1 MATLVVIRG
10 PDAGSTFPLRFG
22 LQRIGRD
29 PRCEIHL
36 DDTETSRSH
45 AQIFWDR
52 DGITLKDLNSSNGT
66 QVNGSTISE
75 HPLRD
80 GDRIRIG
87 KRELQFNAAGADP
100 KSSDRKYLDRS
111 VSIVSDE
118 SLGASQIIS
127 RADLQD
133 PVEETA
139 VFDPSILK
147 RSATNK
153 SPWEIMYRTSL
164 AVSRTLDIDQ
174 LLEQIIDLIFQ
185 WVQCDHACVML
196 QDPHNGRLRPAYR
209 KNRRPNSNHQ
219 ITISKTI
226 LDYVLKQE
234 EGVLTSNAKDDR
246 RWSSSASIEAAGI
259 CEAICVPMRGRYGM
273 VGVLYIDTIVQA
285 TQRSQD
291 PSQRVFT
298 EEHLKMLITIGHQA
312 ALAIEDTTFY
322 QSTLQAE
329 RLAAVGETIA
339 MLSHHVKN
347 VLQGLRGGG
356 YMVQEGLKREELQA
370 IRDGWSICEKTHT
383 KIESLV
389 LDLLTIS
396 KERQPNRQAVD
407 LRKIIQDVL
416 SIASVSANEQQ
427 VTLVWN
433 PPDQLPDAW
442 CDAEGLHRAILNLVV
457 NAIDATEEKPERIV
471 TIRLGHQAAKED
483 RIDFTITVED
493 NGAGIDE
500 ADFDRI
506 FSLFESTKGNRG
518 TGLGLPVTQ
527 KIIREHGGDL
537 RVESVLGQ
545 GTTFSI
551 HLPCPQT
558 PQAAAPVS
566 PPTSPPAEG

>member
-1 MATLVVIRG
+1 MATLVVTRG
-10 PDAGSTFPLRFG
+10 PDTGITFPLRFG
-22 LQRIGRD
+22 LQKIGRD
-29 PRCEIHL
+29 PRCDIHL

-45 AQIFWDR
+45 AQILWDKEGVLLR
-52 DGITLKDLNSSNGT
+52 DLKSSNGT
-66 QVNGSTISE
+66 MVNGEPIVE
-75 HPLRD
+75 RFLRN

-87 KRELQFNAAGADP
+87 KRELQYHASGADP

-111 VSIVSDE
+111 VSIVTDE

-139 VFDPSILK
+139 VFDPSVLHQG
-147 RSATNK
+147 ATQK

-196 QDPHNGRLRPAYR
+196 QDPKTGRLRPAYR
-209 KNRRPNSNHQ
+209 KNRKPNSTHQ

-234 EGVLTSNAKDDR
+234 EGVLTSNAKDDG
-246 RWSSSASIEAAGI
+246 RWSSSASIEAAGV

-285 TQRSQD
+285 THRSDD
-291 PSQRVFT
+291 PNRRVFT

-347 VLQGLRGGG
+347 ILQGLRGGG
-356 YMVQEGLKREELQA
+356 YMVQEGLKREDLQVV
-370 IRDGWSICEKTHT
+370 RDGWGVCERTHS

-416 SIASVSANEQQ
+416 SIASISANEQY
-427 VTLVWN
+427 VTLVWD
-433 PPDQLPDAW
+433 PPNDLPTAW
-442 CDAEGLHRAILNLVV
+442 CDPEGLHRAILNLVV
-457 NAIDATEEKPERIV
+457 NAIDATEGKPVRRVALSIDYRIATLER
-471 TIRLGHQAAKED
+471 T
-483 RIDFTITVED
+483 DFTITVED

-537 RVESVLGQ
+537 KVASTLGE
-545 GTTFSI
+545 GATFTI
-551 HLPCPQT
+551 HLPSTPAQQT
-558 PQAAAPVS
+558 I
-566 PPTSPPAEG
+566 PPNNS

>member
-1 MATLVVIRG
+1 MATLVVTRG
-10 PDAGSTFPLRFG
+10 PDAGITFPLRFG
-22 LQRIGRD
+22 LQKIGRD
-29 PRCEIHL
+29 PRCDIHL

-45 AQIFWDR
+45 AQILWDKEGVLLR
-52 DGITLKDLNSSNGT
+52 DLKSSNGT
-66 QVNGSTISE
+66 LVNGEPIVE
-75 HPLRD
+75 RFLRN

-87 KRELQFNAAGADP
+87 KRELQYHASGADP

-111 VSIVSDE
+111 VSIVTDE

-139 VFDPSILK
+139 VFDPSVLH
-147 RSATNK
+147 RGATNK

-196 QDPHNGRLRPAYR
+196 QDPKTGRLRPAYR
-209 KNRRPNSNHQ
+209 KNRKPNSTHQ

-234 EGVLTSNAKDDR
+234 EGVLTSNAKDDG
-246 RWSSSASIEAAGI
+246 RWSSSASIEAAGV

-285 TQRSQD
+285 THRSND
-291 PSQRVFT
+291 PNRRVFT

-329 RLAAVGETIA
+329 RLAAVGQTIA

-347 VLQGLRGGG
+347 ILQGLRGGG
-356 YMVQEGLKREELQA
+356 YMVQEGLKREDLQVV
-370 IRDGWSICEKTHT
+370 RDGWGVCERTHS

-416 SIASVSANEQQ
+416 SIASISANEQN
-427 VTLVWN
+427 VTLVWD
-433 PPDQLPDAW
+433 PPSDLPTAW
-442 CDAEGLHRAILNLVV
+442 CDPEGLHRAILNLVV
-457 NAIDATEEKPERIV
+457 NAIDATENKPERRV
-471 TIRLGHQAAKED
+471 AL
-483 RIDFTITVED
+483 RIDYRIATLERTDFTITVED

-527 KIIREHGGDL
+527 KIIHEHGGDL
-537 RVESVLGQ
+537 KVASTLGE
-545 GTTFSI
+545 GATFTI
-551 HLPCPQT
+551 HLPSTPAPQT
-558 PQAAAPVS
+558 I
-566 PPTSPPAEG
+566 PPGDG

>member
-45 AQIFWDR
+45 AHIFWDR

-133 PVEETA
+133 PVDETA

-196 QDPHNGRLRPAYR
+196 QDQHNGRLRPAYR

-329 RLAAVGETIA
+329 RLAD
-339 MLSHHVKN
+339 
-347 VLQGLRGGG
+347 Q
-356 YMVQEGLKREELQA
+356 
-370 IRDGWSICEKTHT
+370 IC
-383 KIESLV
+383 SGV
-389 LDLLTIS
+389 
-396 KERQPNRQAVD
+396 
-407 LRKIIQDVL
+407 
-416 SIASVSANEQQ
+416 
-427 VTLVWN
+427 
-433 PPDQLPDAW
+433 
-442 CDAEGLHRAILNLVV
+442 
-457 NAIDATEEKPERIV
+457 
-471 TIRLGHQAAKED
+471 
-483 RIDFTITVED
+483 
-493 NGAGIDE
+493 
-500 ADFDRI
+500 
-506 FSLFESTKGNRG
+506 
-518 TGLGLPVTQ
+518 
-527 KIIREHGGDL
+527 
-537 RVESVLGQ
+537 
-545 GTTFSI
+545 
-551 HLPCPQT
+551 
-558 PQAAAPVS
+558 
-566 PPTSPPAEG
+566 

>member
-1 MATLVVIRG
+1 MATLVVTRG
-10 PDAGSTFPLRFG
+10 PDAGITFPLRFG
-22 LQRIGRD
+22 LQKIGRD
-29 PRCEIHL
+29 PRCDIHL

-45 AQIFWDR
+45 AQILWDKEGVLLR
-52 DGITLKDLNSSNGT
+52 DLKSSNGT
-66 QVNGSTISE
+66 LVNGEPIE
-75 HPLRD
+75 ERILRN

-87 KRELQFNAAGADP
+87 KRELQYHASGADP

-111 VSIVSDE
+111 VSIVTDE

-139 VFDPSILK
+139 VFDPSVLHK
-147 RSATNK
+147 GATNK

-196 QDPHNGRLRPAYR
+196 QDPKTGRLRPAYR
-209 KNRRPNSNHQ
+209 KNRKPNSTHQ

-234 EGVLTSNAKDDR
+234 EGVLTSNAKDDG
-246 RWSSSASIEAAGI
+246 RWSSSASIEAAGV

-285 TQRSQD
+285 THRSDD
-291 PSQRVFT
+291 PNRRVFT

-329 RLAAVGETIA
+329 RLAAVGQTIA

-347 VLQGLRGGG
+347 ILQGLRGGG
-356 YMVQEGLKREELQA
+356 YMVQEGLKREDLQVV
-370 IRDGWSICEKTHT
+370 REGWGVCERTHS

-407 LRKIIQDVL
+407 LRKIIQDVF
-416 SIASVSANEQQ
+416 SIASISANEQN
-427 VTLVWN
+427 VTIVWD
-433 PPDQLPDAW
+433 PPSDLPTAW
-442 CDAEGLHRAILNLVV
+442 CDPEGLHRAILNLVV
-457 NAIDATEEKPERIV
+457 NAIDATENKPDRRVALRI
-471 TIRLGHQAAKED
+471 
-483 RIDFTITVED
+483 D

-537 RVESVLGQ
+537 KVASTLGE
-545 GTTFSI
+545 GATFTI
-551 HLPCPQT
+551 HLPSTTAPQT
-558 PQAAAPVS
+558 I
-566 PPTSPPAEG
+566 PPNNS

>member
-1 MATLVVIRG
+1 MATLVVTRG
-10 PDAGSTFPLRFG
+10 PDTGITFPLRFG
-22 LQRIGRD
+22 LQKIGRD
-29 PRCEIHL
+29 PRCDIHL

-45 AQIFWDR
+45 AQILWDKEGVLLR
-52 DGITLKDLNSSNGT
+52 DLKSSNGT
-66 QVNGSTISE
+66 MVNGEPIVE
-75 HPLRD
+75 RFLRN

-87 KRELQFNAAGADP
+87 KRELQYHASGADP

-111 VSIVSDE
+111 VSIVTDE

-139 VFDPSILK
+139 VFDPSVLHQG
-147 RSATNK
+147 ATQK

-196 QDPHNGRLRPAYR
+196 QDPKTGRLRPAYR
-209 KNRRPNSNHQ
+209 KNRKPNSTHQ

-234 EGVLTSNAKDDR
+234 EGVLTSNAKDDG
-246 RWSSSASIEAAGI
+246 RWSSSASIEAAGV

-285 TQRSQD
+285 THRSDD
-291 PSQRVFT
+291 PNRRVFT

-347 VLQGLRGGG
+347 ILQGLRGGG
-356 YMVQEGLKREELQA
+356 YMVQEGLKREDLQVV
-370 IRDGWSICEKTHT
+370 RDGWGVCERTHS

-416 SIASVSANEQQ
+416 SIASISANEQY
-427 VTLVWN
+427 VTLVWD
-433 PPDQLPDAW
+433 PPNDLPTAW
-442 CDAEGLHRAILNLVV
+442 CDPEGLHRAILNLVV
-457 NAIDATEEKPERIV
+457 NAIDATEGKPVRRVALSIDYRIATLER
-471 TIRLGHQAAKED
+471 T
-483 RIDFTITVED
+483 DFTITVED

-537 RVESVLGQ
+537 KVASTLGE
-545 GTTFSI
+545 GATFTI
-551 HLPCPQT
+551 HLPSTPTPQT
-558 PQAAAPVS
+558 I
-566 PPTSPPAEG
+566 PPNNG

>member
-1 MATLVVIRG
+1 MATLVVTRG
-10 PDAGSTFPLRFG
+10 PDAGITFPLRFG
-22 LQRIGRD
+22 LQKIGRD
-29 PRCEIHL
+29 PRCDIHL

-45 AQIFWDR
+45 AQILWDKEGVLLR
-52 DGITLKDLNSSNGT
+52 DLKSSNGT
-66 QVNGSTISE
+66 LVNGEPIVE
-75 HPLRD
+75 RFLRN

-87 KRELQFNAAGADP
+87 KRELQYHASGADP

-111 VSIVSDE
+111 VSIVTDE

-139 VFDPSILK
+139 VFDPSVLHQG
-147 RSATNK
+147 ATNK

-196 QDPHNGRLRPAYR
+196 QDPKTGRLRPAYR
-209 KNRRPNSNHQ
+209 KNRKPNSTHQ

-234 EGVLTSNAKDDR
+234 EGVLTSNAKDDG
-246 RWSSSASIEAAGI
+246 RWSSSASIEAAGV

-285 TQRSQD
+285 THRSDD
-291 PSQRVFT
+291 PNRRVFT

-329 RLAAVGETIA
+329 RLAAVGQTIA

-347 VLQGLRGGG
+347 ILQGLRGGG
-356 YMVQEGLKREELQA
+356 YMVQEGLKREDLQVV
-370 IRDGWSICEKTHT
+370 REGWGVCERTHS

-416 SIASVSANEQQ
+416 SIASISANEQN
-427 VTLVWN
+427 VTIVWD
-433 PPDQLPDAW
+433 PPSDLPTAW
-442 CDAEGLHRAILNLVV
+442 CDPEGLHRAILNLVV
-457 NAIDATEEKPERIV
+457 NAIDATENRPDRRVGLRIDYRVATFER
-471 TIRLGHQAAKED
+471 T
-483 RIDFTITVED
+483 DFTITVED

-537 RVESVLGQ
+537 KVASTLGE
-545 GTTFSI
+545 GATFTI
-551 HLPCPQT
+551 HLPSTTAPQT
-558 PQAAAPVS
+558 I
-566 PPTSPPAEG
+566 PPNNS

>member
-10 PDAGSTFPLRFG
+10 PDTGSTFPLRFG
-22 LQRIGRD
+22 LQKIGRD
-29 PRCEIHL
+29 PRCDIHL
-36 DDTETSRSH
+36 DDTETSRTH
-45 AQIFWDR
+45 AQILWDKEVVLLR
-52 DGITLKDLNSSNGT
+52 DLKSSNGT
-66 QVNGSTISE
+66 MVNGEPIVE
-75 HPLRD
+75 KVLKN

-87 KRELQFNAAGADP
+87 KRELQYRASGADP

-111 VSIVSDE
+111 VSIVTDE

-139 VFDPSILK
+139 VFDPSILHQG
-147 RSATNK
+147 ATNK

-196 QDPHNGRLRPAYR
+196 QDPKTGRLRPAYR
-209 KNRRPNSNHQ
+209 KNRKPNSTHQ

-234 EGVLTSNAKDDR
+234 EGVLTSNAKDDG
-246 RWSSSASIEAAGI
+246 RWSSSASIEAAGV

-285 TQRSQD
+285 TRHGND
-291 PSQRVFT
+291 PNRRVFT

-347 VLQGLRGGG
+347 ILQGLRGGG
-356 YMVQEGLKREELQA
+356 YMVQEGLKREDLQVV
-370 IRDGWSICEKTHT
+370 RDGWGICERTHS

-416 SIASVSANEQQ
+416 SIASISANEQN
-427 VTLVWN
+427 VMLVWQ
-433 PPDQLPDAW
+433 PPTDLPSTW
-442 CDAEGLHRAILNLVV
+442 CDPEGLHRAILNLVV
-457 NAIDATEEKPERIV
+457 NAIDATEGKPDRRV
-471 TIRLGHQAAKED
+471 TLQVECRNATAD
-483 RIDFTITVED
+483 RTDFTITVED

-527 KIIREHGGDL
+527 KIIREHGGEL
-537 RVESVLGQ
+537 KVASTLGE
-545 GTTFSI
+545 GATFTI
-551 HLPCPQT
+551 HLPSTPITQT
-558 PQAAAPVS
+558 I
-566 PPTSPPAEG
+566 PPDNG

>member
-1 MATLVVIRG
+1 MATLVVTRG
-10 PDAGSTFPLRFG
+10 PDAGITFPLRFG
-22 LQRIGRD
+22 LQKIGRD
-29 PRCEIHL
+29 PRCDIHL

-45 AQIFWDR
+45 AQILWDKEGVLLR
-52 DGITLKDLNSSNGT
+52 DLNSSNGT
-66 QVNGSTISE
+66 MVNGEPIVE
-75 HPLRD
+75 RLLRN

-87 KRELQFNAAGADP
+87 KRELQYHASGADP

-111 VSIVSDE
+111 VSIVTDE

-139 VFDPSILK
+139 VFDPSVLH
-147 RSATNK
+147 RGATNK

-196 QDPHNGRLRPAYR
+196 QDPKTGRLRPAYR
-209 KNRRPNSNHQ
+209 KNRKPNSTHQ

-234 EGVLTSNAKDDR
+234 EGVLTSNAKDDG
-246 RWSSSASIEAAGI
+246 RWSSSASIEAAGV

-285 TQRSQD
+285 TRRSDD
-291 PSQRVFT
+291 PNRRVFT

-329 RLAAVGETIA
+329 RLAAVGQTIA

-347 VLQGLRGGG
+347 ILQGLRGGG
-356 YMVQEGLKREELQA
+356 YMVQEGLKREDLQVV
-370 IRDGWSICEKTHT
+370 RDGWGVCERTHS

-416 SIASVSANEQQ
+416 SIASISANEQN
-427 VTLVWN
+427 VTLAWD
-433 PPDQLPDAW
+433 PPSDLPTAW
-442 CDAEGLHRAILNLVV
+442 CDPEGLHRAILNLVV
-457 NAIDATEEKPERIV
+457 NAIDATENKPERRV
-471 TIRLGHQAAKED
+471 AL
-483 RIDFTITVED
+483 RIDYRIATLERTDFTITVED

-527 KIIREHGGDL
+527 KIIHEHGGDL
-537 RVESVLGQ
+537 KVASTLGE
-545 GTTFSI
+545 GATFTI
-551 HLPCPQT
+551 HLPSTPAPQT
-558 PQAAAPVS
+558 I
-566 PPTSPPAEG
+566 PPGDG

>member
-1 MATLVVIRG
+1 MATLVVTRG
-10 PDAGSTFPLRFG
+10 PDAGITFPLRFG
-22 LQRIGRD
+22 LQKIGRD
-29 PRCEIHL
+29 PRCDIHL

-45 AQIFWDR
+45 AQILWDKEGVLLR
-52 DGITLKDLNSSNGT
+52 DLKSSNGT
-66 QVNGSTISE
+66 MVNGEPIVE
-75 HPLRD
+75 RFLRN

-87 KRELQFNAAGADP
+87 KRELQYHASGADP

-111 VSIVSDE
+111 VSIVTDE

-139 VFDPSILK
+139 VFDPSVLHK
-147 RSATNK
+147 GATTK

-196 QDPHNGRLRPAYR
+196 QDPKTGRLRPAYR
-209 KNRRPNSNHQ
+209 KNRKPNSTHQ

-234 EGVLTSNAKDDR
+234 EGVLTSNAKDDG
-246 RWSSSASIEAAGI
+246 RWSSSASIEAAGV

-285 TQRSQD
+285 PLRSDD
-291 PSQRVFT
+291 PNRRVFT

-329 RLAAVGETIA
+329 RLAAVGQTIA

-347 VLQGLRGGG
+347 ILQGLRGGG
-356 YMVQEGLKREELQA
+356 YMVQEGLKREDLQVV
-370 IRDGWSICEKTHT
+370 RDGWGVCERTHS

-416 SIASVSANEQQ
+416 SIASISANEQN
-427 VTLVWN
+427 VTLAWD
-433 PPDQLPDAW
+433 PPSDLPTCW
-442 CDAEGLHRAILNLVV
+442 CDPEALHRAILNLVV
-457 NAIDATEEKPERIV
+457 NAIDATENKPDRRVALRIDYRVATFER
-471 TIRLGHQAAKED
+471 T
-483 RIDFTITVED
+483 DFTITVED

-500 ADFDRI
+500 ADFERI

-537 RVESVLGQ
+537 KVASTLGE
-545 GTTFSI
+545 GATFTI
-551 HLPCPQT
+551 HLPSTPAPQT
-558 PQAAAPVS
+558 I
-566 PPTSPPAEG
+566 PPNNS

>member
-1 MATLVVIRG
+1 MATLVVTRG
-10 PDAGSTFPLRFG
+10 PDTGITFPLRFG
-22 LQRIGRD
+22 LQKIGRD
-29 PRCEIHL
+29 PRCDIHL

-45 AQIFWDR
+45 AQILWDKEGVLLR
-52 DGITLKDLNSSNGT
+52 DLKSSNGT
-66 QVNGSTISE
+66 MVNGEPIVE
-75 HPLRD
+75 RFLRN

-87 KRELQFNAAGADP
+87 KRELQYHASGADP

-111 VSIVSDE
+111 VSIVTDE

-139 VFDPSILK
+139 VFDPSVLHQG
-147 RSATNK
+147 ATQK

-174 LLEQIIDLIFQ
+174 LLEQIIDQIFQ

-196 QDPHNGRLRPAYR
+196 QDPKTGRLRPAYR
-209 KNRRPNSNHQ
+209 KNRKPNSTHQ

-234 EGVLTSNAKDDR
+234 EGVLTSNAKDDG
-246 RWSSSASIEAAGI
+246 RWSSSASIEAAGV

-285 TQRSQD
+285 THRSDD
-291 PSQRVFT
+291 PNRRVFT

-347 VLQGLRGGG
+347 ILQGLRGGG
-356 YMVQEGLKREELQA
+356 YMVQEGLKREDLQVV
-370 IRDGWSICEKTHT
+370 RDGWGVCERTHS

-416 SIASVSANEQQ
+416 SIASISANEQY
-427 VTLVWN
+427 VTLVWD
-433 PPDQLPDAW
+433 PPNDLPTAW
-442 CDAEGLHRAILNLVV
+442 CDPEGLHRAILNLVV
-457 NAIDATEEKPERIV
+457 NAIDATEGKPVRRVALSIDYRIATLER
-471 TIRLGHQAAKED
+471 T
-483 RIDFTITVED
+483 DFTITVED

-537 RVESVLGQ
+537 KVASTLGE
-545 GTTFSI
+545 GATFTI
-551 HLPCPQT
+551 HLPSTPTPQT
-558 PQAAAPVS
+558 I
-566 PPTSPPAEG
+566 PPNNS